1 MDAQIQIQ
9 AVFLQPINPANA
21 KYLASK
27 PSQEKIHKHHE
38 FPFATCQLNSST
50 RFYLDHSSTQTNS

>member
-9 AVFLQPINPANA
+9 AVFLQPTNPSNA

-27 PSQEKIHKHHE
+27 PSQEKTINIMN
-38 FPFATCQLNSST
+38 FLLPPA
-50 RFYLDHSSTQTNS
+50 D

>member
-9 AVFLQPINPANA
+9 VVFLQPTNPANA

-27 PSQEKIHKHHE
+27 PSQ
-38 FPFATCQLNSST
+38 
-50 RFYLDHSSTQTNS
+50 